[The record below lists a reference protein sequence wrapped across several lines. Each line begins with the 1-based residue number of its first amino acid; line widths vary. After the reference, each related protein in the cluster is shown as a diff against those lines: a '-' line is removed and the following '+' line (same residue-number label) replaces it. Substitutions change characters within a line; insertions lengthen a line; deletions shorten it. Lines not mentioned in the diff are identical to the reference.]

1 MDTSALKSWIIIL
14 ALVFSASPTTSSGSG
29 FGDIFKI
36 FKKSS
41 NDKDALSTAEIVDG
55 LKQALEVGTQKAIRV
70 VSRVDGYYKNPE
82 IKIFLPES
90 IQKIEGFIRAAGF
103 NDTIDQ
109 FELSM
114 NRAAEDAAPH
124 AKELFWD
131 AIRQMT
137 FTDARG
143 ILYGRNSEATRYFR
157 DKTGLQL
164 YNLFKPLV
172 KNSMSTVG
180 VTQSYQDL
188 AAKIKTVPF
197 AGAMSF
203 DLDHYVTEKAIDGL
217 FVMLAKEEAA
227 IRSEPSARVTD
238 VLKKVFANQ

>member
-1 MDTSALKSWIIIL
+1 MNTTTVKIWVVIL
-14 ALVFSASPTTSSGSG
+14 TLVFSMLPASSFGSG

-41 NDKDALSTAEIVDG
+41 NDKDALSTSEIVDG
-55 LKQALEVGTQKAIRV
+55 LKQALEVGTQKAV
-70 VSRVDGYYKNPE
+70 QAVSRVDGYYKNPD

-90 IQKIEGFIRAAGF
+90 IQRIEGLIRSAGF
-103 NDTIDQ
+103 SDTIDQ

-114 NRAAEDAAPH
+114 NRAAENAAPR
-124 AKELFWD
+124 AKDLFWD

-143 ILYGRNSEATRYFR
+143 ILTGRNNEATRYFE
-157 DKTGLQL
+157 DKTGQQLQ
-164 YNLFKPLV
+164 NLFKPLV

-180 VTQSYQDL
+180 VTRSYQEL
-188 AAKIKTVPF
+188 AAKMKTIPF
-197 AGAMSF
+197 AGTMNF
-203 DLDHYVTEKAIDGL
+203 DLDQYVTEKAIDGL
-217 FVMLAKEEAA
+217 FIMLAKEEAA

-238 VLKKVFANQ
+238 VLEKVFANQ

>member
-1 MDTSALKSWIIIL
+1 MGTSTVKCLVVIL
-14 ALVFSASPTTSSGSG
+14 SLVFSASPTLSFGSG
-29 FGDIFKI
+29 FGDILKI

-41 NDKDALSTAEIVDG
+41 DGKEVLSTAEIVDG
-55 LKQALEVGTQKAIRV
+55 LKQALEVGTQKAVQV

-90 IQKIEGFIRAAGF
+90 IQRIEGFIRSAGF
-103 NDTIDQ
+103 SDTIDQ

-114 NRAAEDAAPH
+114 NRAAEDAAPY
-124 AKELFWD
+124 AKDLFWD

-137 FTDARG
+137 FTDARS
-143 ILYGRNSEATRYFR
+143 ILNGRNNEATLYFK
-157 DKTGLQL
+157 DKTGQQLQK
-164 YNLFKPLV
+164 LFKPLV

-180 VTQSYQDL
+180 VTRIYQDL
-188 AAKIKTVPF
+188 AAKIKTIPF

-203 DLDHYVTEKAIDGL
+203 DLDQYVTEKAIDGL
-217 FVMLAKEEAA
+217 FIMLAKEEVT

-238 VLKKVFANQ
+238 VLKKVFAKQ